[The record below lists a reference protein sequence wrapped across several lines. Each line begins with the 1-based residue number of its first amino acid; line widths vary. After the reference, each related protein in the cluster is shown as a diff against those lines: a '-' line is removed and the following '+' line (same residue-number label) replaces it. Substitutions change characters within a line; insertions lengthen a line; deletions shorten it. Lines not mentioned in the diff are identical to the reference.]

1 MEYIKKLYFLLGE
14 QKRKL
19 PFLVFLFICLSV
31 LELAGI
37 GLIGP
42 YVSIIVSPESS
53 EGSLVNIINYLGL
66 PTEREE
72 LLLILALKHGYLHQA
87 LLLIL
92 HICIL

>member
-1 MEYIKKLYFLLGE
+1 MEYIKKLFFLLRE
-14 QKRKL
+14 QKKKL

-42 YVSIIVSPESS
+42 YVSIIVSPESL
-53 EGSLVNIINYLGL
+53 EGSLGNIMNYLGL

-72 LLLILALKHGYLHQA
+72 LLFILGFILLGIFFLKA
-87 LLLIL
+87 VSAIFPSP
-92 HICIL
+92 